1 MKICSKCNQSK
12 EVSDFYVQKVRGYVN
27 AECKVC
33 TMKGTKAYYRKNRE
47 AIRAVENALNR
58 ERRKVLRS
66 AVFAAYGGAVCA
78 CCGEKELAFLTLDHI
93 ENNGAAERLKIA
105 GRRNAAGVHTYKWLV
120 KHGYPPGYQV
130 LCMNCNFGKRMNDGV
145 CPHRGTCNDY
155 SQEVGASAP
164 KRSTP
169 ALTVVRRAG

>member
-1 MKICSKCNQSK
+1 MKVCSKCSLQK
-12 EVSDFYVQKVRGYVN
+12 EESEFYFRLTKGYFN

-33 TMKGTKAYYRKNRE
+33 TRKHTKAYYVKNRE
-47 AIRAVENALNR
+47 SIRKVENALNR
-58 ERRKVLRS
+58 ARRKVLRS
-66 AVFAAYGGAVCA
+66 AVLEAYGGPVCA
-78 CCGEKELAFLTLDHI
+78 CCGEREEAFLTLDHI

-105 GRRNAAGVHTYKWLV
+105 GRRNAAGIHTYMWLL
-120 KHGYPPGYQV
+120 KHGFPPGYQV
-130 LCMNCNFGKRMNDGV
+130 LCMNCNFGKRMNNGV

-169 ALTVVRRAG
+169 VLSVARRAG